1 MELAEYIKNLEEKNY
16 KVKREYET
24 LYISSSHDGR
34 QNELMSVPVCA
45 TSVGDCNFAT
55 NSMEEALLRL
65 IDITA
70 KYVHTTVADRG
81 LPDTG
86 LYRIKLLNEKD
97 DYSLDN
103 KYLGW
108 GHGGFTAVDAKG
120 AIILTEKDI
129 EAMREHIDA
138 GFLINRDD
146 FEPVTVIEY

>member
-1 MELAEYIKNLEEKNY
+1 MELVEYIKSLEKNNY

-45 TSVGDCNFAT
+45 TSVRDCNFAT

-70 KYVHTTVADRG
+70 KYVHTTVTDRG

-86 LYRIKLLNEKD
+86 MYRIKLLSEEKGR
-97 DYSLDN
+97 SLGN
-103 KYLGW
+103 KYLGF
-108 GHGGFTAVDAKG
+108 HGEGFTIGDAKG
-120 AIILTEKDI
+120 AIILDKEEI
-129 EAMREHIDA
+129 ETLRENMPM
-138 GFLINRDD
+138 GFLIDWND
-146 FEPVTVIEY
+146 FEPVTQY